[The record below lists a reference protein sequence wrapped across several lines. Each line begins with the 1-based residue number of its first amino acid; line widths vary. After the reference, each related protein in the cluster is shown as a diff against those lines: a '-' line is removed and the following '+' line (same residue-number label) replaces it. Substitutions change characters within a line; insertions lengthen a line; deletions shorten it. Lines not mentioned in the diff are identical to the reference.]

1 MDNLTQEELDYLVNM
16 VESENCNDWDKAK
29 EDLKSTDHRDSIRK
43 AFNTTKY
50 CGYKVYKFM
59 QNKIDKNLLTD
70 EQYIR
75 LENKKNEEYKERVK
89 LQDANR
95 EKRAVLR
102 EYSRVETLQE
112 YIEKKLDEREPRPLV
127 ECKYKENGEIEAS
140 LLVSDLHCGATVDS
154 IFNYYDLD
162 VLR

>member
-1 MDNLTQEELDYLVNM
+1 MENLTQEELDYLVNV
-16 VESENCNDWDKAK
+16 VESENSNDWDKAK

-50 CGYKVYKFM
+50 CGYNVYKFM
-59 QNKIDKNLLTD
+59 QDKIDKGFLTD

-75 LENKKNEEYKERVK
+75 LEKKRDEEYKERVK

-112 YIEKKLDEREPRPLV
+112 YIEKKLDEREPRPFVKRSEEHTSELQ
-127 ECKYKENGEIEAS
+127 S
-140 LLVSDLHCGATVDS
+140 PDH
-154 IFNYYDLD
+154 
-162 VLR
+162 